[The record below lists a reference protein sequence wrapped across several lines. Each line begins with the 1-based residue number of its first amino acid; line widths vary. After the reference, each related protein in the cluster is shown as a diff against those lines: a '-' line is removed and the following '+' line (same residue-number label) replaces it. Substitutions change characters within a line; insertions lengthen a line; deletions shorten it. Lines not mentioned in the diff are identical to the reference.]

1 MKVECRAGLRSPTVT
16 DTPLAI
22 RLREVEKRY
31 AIGSG
36 EVHALRGL
44 DLEIARG
51 EYVSVMGPSG
61 SGKSTLL
68 EILGCL
74 SRPSAGRYW
83 LNGVAVDEVDADGLA
98 KLRGEAIGFVF
109 QAFNL
114 LPRMTLLENVALPLL
129 YRGVPR
135 AVRHERALGAL
146 ARVSL
151 EHRAAHRPGEVSG
164 GERQRAAI
172 ARALVNRPSL
182 LLADEPTGNLDSAHG
197 REILALLEGIHADG
211 ATVVIVTHDPG
222 IGARTPRRLGIRD
235 GVLESDQRGEA
246 QRSTAS

>member
-1 MKVECRAGLRSPTVT
+1 VH
-16 DTPLAI
+16 
-22 RLREVEKRY
+22 KRY
-31 AIGSG
+31 AIGET

-44 DLEIARG
+44 DLEIGRG

-83 LNGVAVDEVDADGLA
+83 LDGVAVDEVGADGLA
-98 KLRGEAIGFVF
+98 KLRGESIGFVF

-114 LPRMTLLENVALPLL
+114 LPRLTLLENVALPLL

-135 AVRHERALGAL
+135 ATRRERALAAL
-146 ARVSL
+146 SRVSL

-172 ARALVNRPSL
+172 ARALVNQPKL
-182 LLADEPTGNLDSAHG
+182 VLADEPTGNLDSAHG
-197 REILALLEGIHADG
+197 REILALIEAIHADG
-211 ATVVIVTHDPG
+211 ATVVIVTHDPT
-222 IGARTPRRLGIRD
+222 IGARPPRRIGIRD
-235 GVLESDQRGEA
+235 GEIESDVRGLA
-246 QRSTAS
+246 

>member
-1 MKVECRAGLRSPTVT
+1 MRPDAGAGPARVDATGWGWRHAGRRRAAV
-16 DTPLAI
+16 D
-22 RLREVEKRY
+22 
-31 AIGSG
+31 
-36 EVHALRGL
+36 GL
-44 DLEIARG
+44 DLRIHAG
-51 EYVSVMGPSG
+51 ERVLLLGPSG

-74 SRPSAGRYW
+74 SRPSGGRYW

-98 KLRGEAIGFVF
+98 RLRGEAIGFVF

-135 AVRHERALGAL
+135 AARHERALAAL

-151 EHRAAHRPGEVSG
+151 AHRAAHRPGEVSG

-172 ARALVNRPSL
+172 ARALVNAPQL
-182 LLADEPTGNLDSAHG
+182 VLADEPTGNLDSAHG

-211 ATVVIVTHDPG
+211 ATVVIVTHDPN
-222 IGARTPRRLGIRD
+222 IGGRTPRRLAIRD
-235 GVLESDQRGEA
+235 GVIEADVRGA
-246 QRSTAS
+246 A